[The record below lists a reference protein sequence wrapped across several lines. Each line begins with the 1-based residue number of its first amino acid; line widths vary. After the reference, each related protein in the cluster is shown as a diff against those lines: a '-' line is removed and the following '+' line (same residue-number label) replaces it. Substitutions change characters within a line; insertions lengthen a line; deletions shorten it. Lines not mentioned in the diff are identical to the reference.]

1 MIIRP
6 FAPTDAEKIN
16 EIYAQHHA
24 GSFSVPSL
32 ERGVISGVTVND
44 NSEITGFG
52 IVTLLAE
59 AVLVM
64 DLDISN
70 REKKETI
77 EKLLWLAIQGVSK
90 TKMDGIHAFV
100 QDPRFA
106 AVLKQAFGFRT
117 WKGEA
122 LYLEL

>member
-6 FAPTDAEKIN
+6 FDNSDTGKVN

-24 GSFSVPSL
+24 GDFSVPPL
-32 ERGVISGVTVND
+32 ERGVISGVTTND
-44 NSEITGFG
+44 MDEITGFG

-64 DLDISN
+64 DLN
-70 REKKETI
+70 CPTREKKETI
-77 EKLLWLAIQGVSK
+77 DKLLWLAIQGVSK
-90 TKMDGIHAFV
+90 ANMDGIHAFV
-100 QDPRFA
+100 QNPRFA
-106 AVLKQAFGFRT
+106 AVLKKHYGFRT
-117 WKGEA
+117 CKGEA